1 MFNLLEIQ
9 YYPTYENV
17 IHHMQNI
24 CEPLKELF
32 KTTEISVKF
41 AVLVEKLMS
50 CMYTFLMSKLG
61 ESDNRICL
69 KRGLSKMPVLY
80 LPEQKMFVAC
90 NRVVKSINEN
100 EIIKPYLMEIPDK
113 YYQFFNLFEVLGM
126 DCQVN
131 VCNCVRVLAL
141 LKIDVNN
148 DQLHVNELQIVKQAI
163 QMLFHYLQISTTS
176 ELVLYSVETLYLLS
190 RDDTLKDAKC
200 LVYSDNT
207 DFEEKIGMT

>member
-1 MFNLLEIQ
+1 MFDLLEIQ
-9 YYPTYENV
+9 HYPTYENV

-24 CEPLKELF
+24 CESLNELF
-32 KTTEISVKF
+32 KTTKISDIDVF
-41 AVLVEKLMS
+41 AESVVELMS
-50 CMYTFLMSKLG
+50 CMYTILMSKLG

-113 YYQFFNLFEVLGM
+113 YHQFFELFEVLGM
-126 DCQVN
+126 DRQVN
-131 VCNCVRVLAL
+131 VCNFVRVLAL

-148 DQLHVNELQIVKQAI
+148 DQLHINELQIVKQAI
-163 QMLFHYLQISTTS
+163 QRLFHYLQIRASTRTKLQTFTWRSMPRTS
-176 ELVLYSVETLYLLS
+176 NNS
-190 RDDTLKDAKC
+190 K
-200 LVYSDNT
+200 N
-207 DFEEKIGMT
+207 